1 MINQYAQR
9 YQELQQQFCAGV
21 SKANEYRRGG
31 NVAGF
36 IAQVRDNQDIKAQ
49 RDAVWALMGGE

>member
-1 MINQYAQR
+1 MSNQYSQR

-21 SKANEYRRGG
+21 SLANEYRQAG
-31 NVAGF
+31 NMNDF
-36 IAQVRDNQDIKAQ
+36 IAQVRYNQDIKAQ